1 VDTQLPL
8 TYIHLLGYLVKMTLL
23 VMAAEAGLA
32 LAAYNAEA
40 GGNNDDGISAVLA
53 KFFQLSIWAVALQG
67 MLHVQATL
75 SNPFSRHRDCFPSK
89 SFFTIIRGEAS
100 AFLHASVDVDVHQAG
115 GSA

>member
-1 VDTQLPL
+1 
-8 TYIHLLGYLVKMTLL
+8 MTLL

-67 MLHVQATL
+67 MLHTYIHEYKCFL
-75 SNPFSRHRDCFPSK
+75 S
-89 SFFTIIRGEAS
+89 IIYI
-100 AFLHASVDVDVHQAG
+100 FICV
-115 GSA
+115 